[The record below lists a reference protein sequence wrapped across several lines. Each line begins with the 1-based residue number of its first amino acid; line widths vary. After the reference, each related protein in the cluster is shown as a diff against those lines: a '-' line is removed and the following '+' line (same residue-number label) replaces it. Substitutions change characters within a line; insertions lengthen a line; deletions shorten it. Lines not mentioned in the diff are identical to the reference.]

1 MYDAASGVWQRL
13 REGIE
18 RALPLCG
25 IARGEVWKTF
35 YSAQQRFFKIL
46 CISIKARR
54 GGGAP
59 GLGGLAVVAGGLMTA
74 IERRRKAGRQGA
86 VQ

>member
-54 GGGAP
+54 GGGVGHRVSEAWRWSR
-59 GLGGLAVVAGGLMTA
+59 AV
-74 IERRRKAGRQGA
+74 
-86 VQ
+86 